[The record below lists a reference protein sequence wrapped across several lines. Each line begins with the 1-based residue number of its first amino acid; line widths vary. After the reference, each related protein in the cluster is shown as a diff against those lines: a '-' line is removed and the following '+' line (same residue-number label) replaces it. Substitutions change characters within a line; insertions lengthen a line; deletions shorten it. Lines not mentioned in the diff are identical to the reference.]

1 MSSAFYFINMITRRT
16 FLKTTAFASF
26 AALMSPRIL
35 RAATLNKN
43 IGLQLY
49 TLRDAMSQDLPGTLA
64 KISEIGYTW
73 LEAAGYH
80 DGKFYGL
87 RPREFKKIVDDLGMQ
102 LISSHATFEPEQQQP
117 ALDAHAELGVKY
129 LVYPMLPVNKK
140 ETIDHYSRASA
151 RFNEIGEACL
161 RSGLKFGYHNH
172 AFEFVKI
179 DETTGFDILL
189 ELTDPELVCFQSD
202 LYWMVYAGA
211 DPVEYFQKY
220 PGRFELWHVKDM
232 EDNPERDFAPVGTGI
247 MDYKRIFGQ
256 KQQAGLAFFFVE
268 QDDCKI
274 DPLESVK
281 ISYRNLKKIVY

>member
-1 MSSAFYFINMITRRT
+1 MMTRRT
-16 FLKTTAFASF
+16 FIKTTSFASF

-49 TLRDAMSQDLPGTLA
+49 TLRDAISRDLPGTIA
-64 KISEIGYTW
+64 SISAIGYTW
-73 LEAAGYH
+73 LEAAGYN

-87 RPREFKKIVDDLGMQ
+87 QPREFKKMADDLGMQ
-102 LISSHATFEPEQQQP
+102 LISSHATFEPEQQQQ
-117 ALDAHAELGVKY
+117 AIEAHATLGVRY

-140 ETIDHYSRASA
+140 ETKDHFSRAA
-151 RFNEIGEACL
+151 AHLNDIGEAC
-161 RSGLKFGYHNH
+161 RASGLKFGYHNH

-179 DETTGFDILL
+179 DDTTGFDILL
-189 ELTDPELVCFQSD
+189 ELTDSELVCFESD
-202 LYWMVYAGA
+202 LYWMIYAGS
-211 DPVEYFQKY
+211 DPLSYFGKY

-232 EDNPERDFAPVGTGI
+232 EANPEKDFAPVGTGI
-247 MDYKRIFGQ
+247 IDYKQIFGQ
-256 KQQAGLAFFFVE
+256 KQQAGLAYFFVE

-281 ISYRNLKKIVY
+281 ISFKNLKKIVY

>member
-1 MSSAFYFINMITRRT
+1 MTRRT
-16 FLKTTAFASF
+16 FIKTTSFASF

-49 TLRDAMSQDLPGTLA
+49 TLRDAISRDLPGTIA
-64 KISEIGYTW
+64 SISAIGYTW
-73 LEAAGYH
+73 LEAAGYN

-87 RPREFKKIVDDLGMQ
+87 QPREFKKMADDLGMQ
-102 LISSHATFEPEQQQP
+102 LISSHATFEPEQQQQ
-117 ALDAHAELGVKY
+117 AIEAHATLGVRY

-140 ETIDHYSRASA
+140 ETKDHFSRAA
-151 RFNEIGEACL
+151 AHLNDIGEAC
-161 RSGLKFGYHNH
+161 RASGLKFGYHNH

-179 DETTGFDILL
+179 DDTTGFDILL
-189 ELTDPELVCFQSD
+189 ELTDSELVCFESD
-202 LYWMVYAGA
+202 LYWMIYAGS
-211 DPVEYFQKY
+211 DPLSYFGKY

-232 EDNPERDFAPVGTGI
+232 EANPEKDFAPVGTGI
-247 MDYKRIFGQ
+247 IDYKQIFGQ
-256 KQQAGLAFFFVE
+256 KQQAGLAYFFVE

-281 ISYRNLKKIVY
+281 ISFKNLKKIVY

>member
-1 MSSAFYFINMITRRT
+1 MTRRT
-16 FLKTTAFASF
+16 FIKTTSFASF

-49 TLRDAMSQDLPGTLA
+49 TLRDAISRDLPGTMA
-64 KISEIGYTW
+64 SISAIGYTW
-73 LEAAGYH
+73 LEAAGYN

-87 RPREFKKIVDDLGMQ
+87 QPREFKKMADDLGMQ
-102 LISSHATFEPEQQQP
+102 LISSHATFEPEQQQQ
-117 ALDAHAELGVKY
+117 AIEAHAALGVRY

-140 ETIDHYSRASA
+140 ETKDHFSRAA
-151 RFNEIGEACL
+151 AHLNDIGEAC
-161 RSGLKFGYHNH
+161 RASGLKFGYHNH

-179 DETTGFDILL
+179 DDTTGFDILL
-189 ELTDPELVCFQSD
+189 ELTDSELVCFESD
-202 LYWMVYAGA
+202 LYWMIYAGS
-211 DPVEYFQKY
+211 DPLSYFGKY

-232 EDNPERDFAPVGTGI
+232 EANPEKDFAPVGTGI
-247 MDYKRIFGQ
+247 IDYKQIFGQ
-256 KQQAGLAFFFVE
+256 KQQAGLAYFFVE

-281 ISYRNLKKIVY
+281 ISYKNLKKIVY